1 MKGSFVTDLKPGSLI
16 HTTFLVQSKELRKG
30 RSGGCYLDVRLQDSS
45 GVIAGRYWDADGV
58 AFDFEVDDL
67 VLVKAQAEAY
77 QDNLQ
82 LRLGSIA
89 RYGGPSDV
97 RDYLPR
103 SSREPEHVYAALVER
118 VRRMPEGYIRRL
130 LLAVTGDPEIARR
143 YKLAP
148 AATLHHHAYLGGLL
162 DHVSSLVEIG
172 DLVCDHYPALNR
184 ELILAGLVL
193 HDVGKI
199 EELQYDHAFRYST
212 RGQLLGHIVL
222 GLEIVRGKIAQI
234 PDFPPGLRDRIE
246 HIILAHHGKLEFGSP
261 REPVFPEALVV
272 HYLDD
277 LDSKLESM
285 RAQYR
290 ADGLR
295 PGDWTS
301 RNRAL
306 GRELLK
312 NTLDGG
318 STIPSLSDPLNAPDS
333 VPVDPPAQGDLPL

>member
-1 MKGSFVTDLKPGSLI
+1 MKESFVADLKPGSLI
-16 HTTFLVQSKELRKG
+16 HTTFLVQTKELRRG

-45 GVIAGRYWDADGV
+45 GVIAGRYWDADFV

-67 VLVKAQAEAY
+67 VLVKAQAETY
-77 QDNLQ
+77 QDILQ

-89 RYGGPSDV
+89 RYGGPSDL

-103 SSREPEHVYAALVER
+103 SPREPEKVYAALVER
-118 VRRMPEGYIRRL
+118 VGRMPEGPIRVL
-130 LLAVTGDPEIARR
+130 LLTVTEDPEIARR

-148 AATLHHHAYLGGLL
+148 AATLYHHAYIGGLL

-184 ELILAGLVL
+184 DLILAGLLL
-193 HDVGKI
+193 HDIGKI
-199 EELQYDHAFRYST
+199 EELQYDRAFRYST

-246 HIILAHHGKLEFGSP
+246 HIVLAHHGKLEFGSP
-261 REPVFPEALVV
+261 KEPVFPEALVV

-285 RAQYR
+285 RAQYE

-312 NTLDGG
+312 NTLRADGT
-318 STIPSLSDPLNAPDS
+318 SPSARDSLNASREEPGPS
-333 VPVDPPAQGDLPL
+333 PAQGDLPL

>member
-1 MKGSFVTDLKPGSLI
+1 MKESFVADLKPGSLI

-45 GVIAGRYWDADGV
+45 GTIAGRYWDADGV

-67 VLVKAQAEAY
+67 VLVKAQAETF
-77 QDNLQ
+77 QDSLQ

-89 RYGGPSDV
+89 RYGGASDL

-103 SSREPEHVYAALVER
+103 SPREPEQVYAALVAR
-118 VRRMPEGYIRRL
+118 LRRMPEGYIRRL
-130 LLAVTGDPEIARR
+130 LLAVAEDPEIARR

-148 AATLHHHAYLGGLL
+148 AATLYHHAYLGGLL
-162 DHVSSLVEIG
+162 DHVSSLVEMG
-172 DLVCDHYPALNR
+172 DLICDHYSALNR

-193 HDVGKI
+193 HDLGKI
-199 EELQYDHAFRYST
+199 EELQYDRAFRYST
-212 RGQLLGHIVL
+212 RGQLLGHIFL

-261 REPVFPEALVV
+261 KEPVFPEALVV

-285 RAQYR
+285 RAQYQ

-312 NTLDGG
+312 NTPDRDG
-318 STIPSLSDPLNAPDS
+318 TISSARDSLSASCEEAGPS
-333 VPVDPPAQGDLPL
+333 PAQGDLPL